1 MKEGIPFKE
10 AYCLRV
16 QDLASGAGGSD
27 QGNGEELD
35 DVTMNRVKLRKYLQE
50 LSHYQN
56 TLIKKIRI

>member
-1 MKEGIPFKE
+1 
-10 AYCLRV
+10 LRV